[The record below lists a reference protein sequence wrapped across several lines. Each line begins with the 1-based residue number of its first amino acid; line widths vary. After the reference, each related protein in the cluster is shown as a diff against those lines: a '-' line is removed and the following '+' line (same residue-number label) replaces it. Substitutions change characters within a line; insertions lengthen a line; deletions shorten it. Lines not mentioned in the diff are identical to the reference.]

1 MELDAALQSLPAE
14 LRDAVAREWGHYVSS
29 AREQGIDVA
38 VLAPV
43 IASVPCVW
51 AGSAFIVQH
60 CARAPGLLADLVGSG
75 DLERVYAASYYGE
88 CLTRSLGAIDN
99 EAALARELTG
109 WSVLQESL
117 RDLSYLASAC
127 LDGAL
132 RCLDTWQAEARL
144 ERPRK
149 VSCK

>member
-29 AREQGIDVA
+29 ARKQGIDVA

-60 CARAPGLLADLVGSG
+60 FARAPGLLADLVGSG
-75 DLERVYAASYYGE
+75 DLERVYATSFYGE
-88 CLTRSLGAIDN
+88 RLPRSLGDIDS
-99 EAALARELTG
+99 EAVLARELRLLRSREMLRNAWRDLAG
-109 WSVLQESL
+109 WAELQETM
-117 RDLSYLASAC
+117 RDHSNLASAC
-127 LDGAL
+127 HAGAK
-132 RCLDTWQAEARL
+132 R
-144 ERPRK
+144 
-149 VSCK
+149 S